1 MRRSEKLAAAFFL
14 YTSGLSI
21 VLPVDPGITRTTLG
35 VNALVLLGFVLL
47 SRADALRRGLFLGVV
62 RDWYP
67 APLMVLA
74 YRELGWFALPH
85 ASTALEEAWVVWD
98 RWWLYD
104 LGFKALIE
112 AAGPL
117 VPSLLEISYSLV
129 YTTAPFA
136 LAALYI
142 CHKRERVDAFLFT
155 FLAAILSAYVLFPFF
170 PSEPPR
176 TVFPDADLPTYL
188 TPFRRFNHGLLSGY
202 GIHTSV
208 FPSAHV
214 SGSFSAALAMIRL
227 LPERKWVGRYLLV
240 LAAMIATST
249 IYGRYHFL
257 VDALAGLALAI
268 AAEAAGRLIYR
279 TRVS

>member
-1 MRRSEKLAAAFFL
+1 LRRSERLLTAFLL
-14 YTSGLSI
+14 YTSALSI
-21 VLPVDPGITRTTLG
+21 VLPVDRAITRTTLT
-35 VNALVLLGFVLL
+35 VNALVIATFFVL
-47 SRADALRRGLFLGVV
+47 SRADAPRRGRLLSVV
-62 RDWYP
+62 RDWFP

-85 ASTALEEAWVVWD
+85 TSTALEDAWVVWD

-104 LGFKALIE
+104 LGFKSLIE
-112 AAGPL
+112 MTGPVL
-117 VPSLLEISYSLV
+117 PSVLEISYSLV
-129 YTTAPFA
+129 YTTAPFG
-136 LAALYI
+136 LTALYV

-176 TVFPDADLPTYL
+176 TVFPDSDLPAYL
-188 TPFRRFNHGLLSGY
+188 TPFRRFNLGLLGGY

-227 LPERKWVGRYLLV
+227 LPEKKWPGRYLLA
-240 LAAMIATST
+240 LAALIATST
-249 IYGRYHFL
+249 VYGRYHYL
-257 VDALAGLALAI
+257 VDALAGLALAV
-268 AAEAAGRLIYR
+268 AAEAVGRLIYR
-279 TRVS
+279 RPAS